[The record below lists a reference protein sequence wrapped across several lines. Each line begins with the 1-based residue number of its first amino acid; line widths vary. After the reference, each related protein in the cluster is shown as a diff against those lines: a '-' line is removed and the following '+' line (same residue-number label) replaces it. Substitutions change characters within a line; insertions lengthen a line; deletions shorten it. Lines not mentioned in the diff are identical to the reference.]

1 MGMTREQKQAEVQE
15 LQNTFSNDE
24 LVVITHYK
32 GLSVSEIT
40 ELRGKMREQGAR
52 FKVTKNSLAKLAL
65 KGTRF
70 EQLENF
76 FTGPTGVA
84 SSGDPIAAAKVA
96 NDFAK
101 KNENF
106 VIIAGAMGEK
116 LLDANAIKQL
126 ASLPSLDE
134 LRSKIVGLLQAP
146 QTKLAGLLQAPAR
159 ELVGVTKAYGEKAQ

>member
-1 MGMTREQKQAEVQE
+1 MGMTREQKEAEVQE
-15 LQNTFSNDE
+15 LHNTFANDE
-24 LVVITHYK
+24 LIVITHYE

-40 ELRGKMREQGAR
+40 ELRNKMREEGAR
-52 FKVTKNSLAKLAL
+52 FKVTKNTLAKLAL

-70 EQLENF
+70 EQLDEF

-84 SSGDPIAAAKVA
+84 TSQDPVVAARVA

-101 KNENF
+101 KNENL

-116 LLDANAIKQL
+116 LLDAKAIKEL

-159 ELVGVTKAYGEKAQ
+159 DLVGVTKAYGEKAQ